1 MSTITKRNTEIA
13 KRLMP
18 ITSSVNGHK
27 GDPSKPGA
35 PARGEYSRAD
45 LEKLGFAVE
54 RTVVLPFFHRDD
66 FGSPKALADGFARVI
81 KEWQAAIDLWTEARK
96 GDKPDAPSKVLVTNA
111 EGKEAEL
118 ANPADILPA
127 SGKRELPDGTQV
139 PYTLADAIFDALVS
153 GGSLAFQ
160 AEHGRTMRDK
170 IKSALGTPKGKSV
183 GRGNRADAGF

>member
-66 FGSPKALADGFARVI
+66 FASPKALGEALARI
-81 KEWQAAIDLWTEARK
+81 TKEWQSAIDLWKSAN
-96 GDKPDAPSKVLVTNA
+96 GDKVIVTNA

-139 PYTLADAIFDALVS
+139 NYTLADAIFDALVS

-170 IKSALGTPKGKSV
+170 IKAALGTPKGKSV